1 MWDREERLLC
11 LHVQVS
17 VCVWMVWVT
26 ECMCVKMWRDLTRK
40 LDCNCNKHDC
50 LDRKRGW
57 KERGESLKRTG
68 KAEHAAGLAPPH
80 EALKDRNN
88 KTKRLTKHAVTLG
101 AGPQHLALRSLDSS
115 FFFFFFFSY
124 THSWISS
131 LSCVP
136 CGRRRKNIRQYS
148 PSPPPHLIEAST
160 SSSSSRSFTTDTLSR
175 PPTPWPPARPR
186 TRRPH
191 QEGYKKAVSTY
202 SA

>member
-1 MWDREERLLC
+1 M
-11 LHVQVS
+11 
-17 VCVWMVWVT
+17 
-26 ECMCVKMWRDLTRK
+26 TRK

-115 FFFFFFFSY
+115 FFFLFFFL
-124 THSWISS
+124 THIHEFLRHYHVFLVAEEEKTSDSILLHLRLISS
-131 LSCVP
+131 KPPLPPRAVGLSP
-136 CGRRRKNIRQYS
+136 QTLFHALLRPGHPHAHAHAGLIRKGIRRRYLRIQHSRNRQ
-148 PSPPPHLIEAST
+148 
-160 SSSSSRSFTTDTLSR
+160 
-175 PPTPWPPARPR
+175 
-186 TRRPH
+186 
-191 QEGYKKAVSTY
+191 TY
-202 SA
+202 ADRLNRGLDL